1 MENLFLSEYFVRL
14 VNYNKIPKL
23 QIERA
28 ISPFLS
34 IFIEDLMTDFLKDNP
49 KLKGKIEMILPEF
62 PLKKENNQ
70 TIKKENNHS
79 TNIDWLLINREK
91 GVLLFVELK
100 TAASSYKREQL
111 DIYKKIQN
119 NIRDNTA
126 KFLYED
132 IVQIRENSNEPN
144 KYNYVLNELEPFI
157 KTLKTIRDVAVIYIV
172 PSKTKRQLSQAEVL
186 TFSELPQDLPTK
198 YPFEWTQVR
207 NFLISIDNQI
217 DDISGSRA
225 ISKED
230 FLRTLKPK
238 LKLIQKKFNKIPQLI
253 WLGNTG
259 EGSNPNFQI
268 QFSDGSIKPFY
279 SSGKEYTLKKRFDP
293 NKIRGPFNVDDL
305 PEY

>member
-1 MENLFLSEYFVRL
+1 MENLFLSEYFARL

-34 IFIEDLMTDFLKDNP
+34 IFIEDLVTDFLKKNP
-49 KLKGKIEMILPEF
+49 KLSGKAEMILPEF

-70 TIKKENNHS
+70 S

-100 TAASSYKREQL
+100 TADSSYKKEQL
-111 DIYKKIQN
+111 DSYKTIQN

-126 KFLYED
+126 GFLYED
-132 IVQIRENSNEPN
+132 VIQIRNNSNEPN
-144 KYNYVLNELEPFI
+144 KYNYVLDKLEPFI
-157 KTLKTIRDVAVIYIV
+157 KTLKTIRDVVVIYIV

-186 TFSELPQDLPTK
+186 TFSEFPQDLPTK
-198 YPFEWTQVR
+198 YSYEWTHVR

-305 PEY
+305 PE